1 MKAIFLFIRWYVL
14 PIHPGN
20 INISVLFQLLDDL
33 VNFFRQTLQFGTD
46 RSVVFIP
53 YPASHTIVLRQM
65 GQAVA
70 ETYALHVSGK
80 ADMFLCFSAIS
91 FSPYIS
97 LR

>member
-1 MKAIFLFIRWYVL
+1 MKAIFLFIRRYVL

-53 YPASHTIVLRQM
+53 YPASHTIVLCQM

-80 ADMFLCFSAIS
+80 ADMFPLFSAIS